1 MTSRLPTEYLT
12 ASTTNTAVGALVVL
26 GGLYGYA
33 RKRSMPSLAAGVAAG
48 GLLIY
53 AGYEDTTRVG
63 TQSRCSLCSAWHMVG
78 LGVQVFGGARRLQCR
93 QLDRAGY
100 VRAVRPVHHAV
111 YRSANCFSLRLGIV
125 RACRDV
131 VGTVRGDGVA
141 RDDHAQVHARW
152 PGEPPGRRR
161 HLRQLL

>member
-63 TQSRCSLCSAWHMVG
+63 TQPHSSLCSAWHMVR
-78 LGVQVFGGARRLQCR
+78 LGVQVLGGARRLQCR

-100 VRAVRPVHHAV
+100 VRAVRPMHHAAYARLTV
-111 YRSANCFSLRLGIV
+111 FLAPGYRARL
-125 RACRDV
+125 
-131 VGTVRGDGVA
+131 
-141 RDDHAQVHARW
+141 Q
-152 PGEPPGRRR
+152 GRRR
-161 HLRQLL
+161 HCSR